1 MQHIV
6 SPVRKKP
13 AEGSLE
19 ATQLPVDRTSIHIH
33 LVSRQAPN
41 PSIAPFALLNELI
54 AYVNK
59 ALSERK
65 YKPLSIQ

>member
-13 AEGSLE
+13 ARGSLE
-19 ATQLPVDRTSIHIH
+19 ATQLPVDRISIHIH
-33 LVSRQAPN
+33 LVGRQAPN

>member
-13 AEGSLE
+13 ARGSLE

-33 LVSRQAPN
+33 LVGQQALN

>member
-6 SPVRKKP
+6 SLVRKKP

-19 ATQLPVDRTSIHIH
+19 ATQLPVDRINIRIHP
-33 LVSRQAPN
+33 VGQQVPN

-65 YKPLSIQ
+65 CKPQGIQ